1 MVRHSRA
8 ARPMAAREVDNQ
20 SLRSYYCNRP
30 PRVPRALASPAPGQD
45 GVPQPPTLLGAAA
58 LNATNEEKLRELVM
72 TLMGQERGDEP
83 RGFRTP
89 LLAPFITNDVL
100 LRVNNILAPLDNAQ
114 RGGWGLQAALG
125 RSVAALTG
133 APRSARIEEARHQGN
148 AMHSA
153 LARYTK
159 RLKETHDKNARQQR
173 RCCDRQQRRRA
184 RRHAGC
190 THDQRSRRVHLRRLR
205 LQLPPLPRH
214 LA

>member
-1 MVRHSRA
+1 M
-8 ARPMAAREVDNQ
+8 
-20 SLRSYYCNRP
+20 
-30 PRVPRALASPAPGQD
+30 PRAQASPAPGQN

-89 LLAPFITNDVL
+89 LLAPFITNDVCSCASTTS
-100 LRVNNILAPLDNAQ
+100 LRRLTPLKA
-114 RGGWGLQAALG
+114 RGLGATG
-125 RSVAALTG
+125 RSRSLGGTALTG

-173 RCCDRQQRRRA
+173 RRA

-190 THDQRSRRVHLRRLR
+190 THDQRSRRLGRRLE
-205 LQLPPLPRH
+205 
-214 LA
+214 